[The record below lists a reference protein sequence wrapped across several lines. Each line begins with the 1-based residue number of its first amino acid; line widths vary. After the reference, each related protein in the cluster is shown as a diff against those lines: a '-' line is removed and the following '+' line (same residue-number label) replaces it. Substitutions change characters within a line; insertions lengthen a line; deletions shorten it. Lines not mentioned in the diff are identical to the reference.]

1 MATIS
6 AQTGFNQDQSG
17 LGLLDQ
23 PATKSVQPDADLDNS
38 ELCSMIMMVFTLLGL
53 CGLAVA
59 FVSGSFPWFFISF
72 GVFLFFASGMPRR
85 LLC

>member
-1 MATIS
+1 MATKS
-6 AQTGFNQDQSG
+6 SQKGFIPDQSG
-17 LGLLDQ
+17 SIRLDQ
-23 PATKSVQPDADLDNS
+23 RLTKQVQSDADFDNS
-38 ELCSMIMMVFTLLGL
+38 ELYSMILMVFTLLGL

-72 GVFLFFASGMPRR
+72 GVFLFFASGMPRK